1 MEPNNSKNTFNE
13 KEQRISIVTETEE
26 IRIEATESMQ
36 TTSESH
42 DNREKNG
49 APLNKASL
57 RASIEMEK
65 EELPRCPD
73 IPDVE
78 DFDEDE
84 IFCRMA
90 TDENIFNSRGL
101 SHAPKM
107 EESSRE
113 RYIQMGRCAQM
124 HSHEWT
130 NLFPGMSIESDF
142 PIVQVRFKNTHKDFF
157 RIPENEKPQNFQTG
171 DIVTVESANGHDT
184 GVICLRGELVPRYP
198 ENLSQ
203 SPAERYRQMD

>member
-1 MEPNNSKNTFNE
+1 M
-13 KEQRISIVTETEE
+13 TETEE

-124 HSHEWT
+124 HSHVSRAI
-130 NLFPGMSIESDF
+130 FPSCKSGSKTRTKTFSESRKTKS
-142 PIVQVRFKNTHKDFF
+142 PRTS
-157 RIPENEKPQNFQTG
+157 KPGT
-171 DIVTVESANGHDT
+171 S
-184 GVICLRGELVPRYP
+184 
-198 ENLSQ
+198 
-203 SPAERYRQMD
+203 